1 MTDDD
6 KARRFREVALPHLD
20 AAYNLARWL
29 IRSDDQAQDVVQEAY
44 LRAYRY
50 FDGFRG
56 GDGRAWL
63 LKIVRHSCYDWL
75 QTTGARQETQATDDA
90 ALEVVLAG
98 AAGKRWTLDA
108 DPEALLI
115 RRRDVERLNTL
126 IEELPTDFREVL
138 ILREIQ
144 DLSYRE
150 IAEAVAVPIGTVM
163 SRLARARALLRA
175 AWFRQP
181 EAAGDGL

>member
-75 QTTGARQETQATDDA
+75 QTTGARHETQATDDA
-90 ALEVVLAG
+90 ALEVLLAG
-98 AAGKRWTLDA
+98 QQASDGPST

-115 RRRDVERLNTL
+115 RRRDVQRLNTL

-181 EAAGDGL
+181 EAADDGL